1 MRAAEGVGEGGVAGR
16 LEVAGAVAGSREGER
31 GTAHCWLL
39 AGWLAGYAP
48 LLAPRLALTSASGD
62 AHSSRSLCSMPPL
75 LERTWKEAK
84 GLGAR
89 LGKRGE

>member
-16 LEVAGAVAGSREGER
+16 LEVARAVAGLGEGER
-31 GTAHCWLL
+31 APLTAGCCL
-39 AGWLAGYAP
+39 AAGYAP

-62 AHSSRSLCSMPPL
+62 AQSSRSLCSMPPL